1 MTPRR
6 SRAALIVML
15 GIIAVGVCL
24 DQITKAVAIAR
35 LVPDEPVS
43 VVSDIVQFQIFRNA
57 GAAFSTGT
65 SLTVAFSVLA
75 LAVLVAVSVW
85 VMPKVRSL
93 AWAIA
98 VGMGMAGVAG
108 NFIDRLVRSPG
119 VFRGHVI
126 DFISVKHFAV
136 FNVADMLLTC
146 SAALI
151 VLIVFVIK
159 VDLEGEPVTY
169 HSAHKAG

>member
-1 MTPRR
+1 MTVRR
-6 SRAALIVML
+6 ASLVML
-15 GIIAVGVCL
+15 AIIVAGVGI

-35 LVPDEPVS
+35 LVPGEPVP
-43 VVSDIVQFQIFRNA
+43 VVSDIVSFQIFRNP

-65 SLTVAFSVLA
+65 SLTVVFSVLA

-85 VMPKVRSL
+85 VVPKVRSMS
-93 AWAIA
+93 WAVA

-108 NFIDRLVRSPG
+108 NFIDRLVRAPG

-126 DFISVKHFAV
+126 DFIAVKHFAV

-146 SAALI
+146 AAALI
-151 VLIVFVIK
+151 VLIVFVFK
-159 VDLEGEPVTY
+159 VDLSGERISYATG
-169 HSAHKAG
+169 KTR